1 MHERKR
7 GREEWRKGAGR
18 GGEKERGREGERG
31 KACSILAFAQVIE
44 NKNV

>member
-1 MHERKR
+1 ME
-7 GREEWRKGAGR
+7 KGSG
-18 GGEKERGREGERG
+18 ERGREGERG